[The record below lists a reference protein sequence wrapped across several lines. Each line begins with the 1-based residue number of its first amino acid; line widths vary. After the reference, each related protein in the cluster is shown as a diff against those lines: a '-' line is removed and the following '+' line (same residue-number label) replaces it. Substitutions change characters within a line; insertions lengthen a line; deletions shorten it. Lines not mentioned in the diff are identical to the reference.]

1 MAARILSEISV
12 GLTPE
17 LETAVKLASEFSGM
31 KPSQLG
37 RVALVEKIVRD
48 GFMQH
53 PGQKFVAAAKAAANA
68 G

>member
-1 MAARILSEISV
+1 MKMTARILTELSV

-17 LETAVKLASEFSGM
+17 LQNAVKLASEFSGM

-37 RVALVEKIVRD
+37 RMALVEKMVRD
-48 GFMQH
+48 GFMEH
-53 PGQKFVAAAKAAANA
+53 PGKRLMNVKAANA